1 MRSGSASPPNRRQ
14 PETESNVIDIIKSED
29 RGGADHGWLKSKH
42 TFSFADYHNPSMMGF
57 AKLRVVNEDWIEPG
71 TGFGTHPHRDMEIV
85 TYMID
90 GALEHKDSMGNGS
103 VIRPG
108 ELQRMTAGTGVLHSE
123 YNHSEEEKAHL
134 LQIWILPERNGLEPG
149 YEQKLF
155 PSEEK
160 RNQWRLVGSRD
171 GREGSL
177 TIHQD
182 VNLWSTELEE
192 GNELEYAFDGQRR
205 GFLQVVR
212 GAVEVEGNEL
222 VAGDAVATQDHPAL
236 RVRAN
241 NDAELLLF
249 DMN

>member
-1 MRSGSASPPNRRQ
+1 MIDVIRSDS
-14 PETESNVIDIIKSED
+14 

-57 AKLRVVNEDWIEPG
+57 GKLRVINEDWIEPG
-71 TGFGTHPHRDMEIV
+71 KGFDTHPHRDMEIV
-85 TYMID
+85 TYMVD

-123 YNHSEEEKAHL
+123 FNASETDRAHL

-155 PSEEK
+155 PAEEK
-160 RNQWRLVGSRD
+160 RNRWRLVGSRD
-171 GREGSL
+171 GRDGSL

-182 VNLWSTELEE
+182 INLSSTVLDAGESIDY
-192 GNELEYAFDGQRR
+192 GFDGRRR
-205 GFLQVVR
+205 GFVQVVR
-212 GAVEVEGNEL
+212 GAIEIDDTTLE
-222 VAGDAVATQDHPAL
+222 AGDAVAVVDQQVLDI
-236 RVRAN
+236 RAKS
-241 NDAELLLF
+241 DSELLLF
-249 DMN
+249 DMA

>member
-1 MRSGSASPPNRRQ
+1 M
-14 PETESNVIDIIKSED
+14 IDIIRSD
-29 RGGADHGWLKSKH
+29 SRGGADHGWLKSKH
-42 TFSFADYHNPSMMGF
+42 TFSFADYHNPEMMGF

-171 GREGSL
+171 GRDGSL

-182 VNLWSTELEE
+182 VELSSTELEQ
-192 GNELEYAFDGQRR
+192 GQELDYVFNGRRR
-205 GFLQVVR
+205 GFMQVVR
-212 GAVEVEGNEL
+212 GSIEIAGETL
-222 VAGDAVATQDHPAL
+222 TAGDAVATQDHDKLKITAL
-236 RVRAN
+236 EN
-241 NDAELLLF
+241 SELLLF
-249 DMN
+249 DMA

>member
-1 MRSGSASPPNRRQ
+1 M
-14 PETESNVIDIIKSED
+14 IDIIRSD
-29 RGGADHGWLKSKH
+29 SRGAADHGWLKSKH
-42 TFSFADYHNPSMMGF
+42 TFSFADYHNPDRMGF

-71 TGFGTHPHRDMEIV
+71 MGFGTHPHRDMEIV
-85 TYMID
+85 TYMVD

-103 VIRPG
+103 TIRPG

-123 YNHSEEEKAHL
+123 FNHSQDEQAHL

-160 RNQWRLVGSRD
+160 LNTWRIVGSRD
-171 GREGSL
+171 GRDGSL

-182 VNLWSTELEE
+182 VNLLSTELEAGE
-192 GNELEYAFDGQRR
+192 ELDYAFDDRRR

-212 GAVEVEGNEL
+212 GSIEVDGQSL
-222 VAGDAVATQDHPAL
+222 SAGDAVATQDQATL
-236 RVRAN
+236 TVRATD
-241 NDAELLLF
+241 DAELLLF
-249 DMN
+249 DMA

>member
-1 MRSGSASPPNRRQ
+1 MIDVIRSDS
-14 PETESNVIDIIKSED
+14 
-29 RGGADHGWLKSKH
+29 RGAADHGWLKSKH
-42 TFSFADYHNPSMMGF
+42 TFSFADYHNPAMMGF

-71 TGFGTHPHRDMEIV
+71 MGFGTHPHRDMEIV

-103 VIRPG
+103 TIRPG

-123 YNHSEEEKAHL
+123 FNHSQEEQAHL
-134 LQIWILPERNGLEPG
+134 LQIWILPEQNGLEPG

-160 RNQWRLVGSRD
+160 RNTWRIVGSRD

-182 VNLWSTELEE
+182 VNLLASELDAGAEI
-192 GNELEYAFDGQRR
+192 EYAFGGKRR

-212 GAVEVEGNEL
+212 GNVDVNGQSL
-222 VAGDAVATQDHPAL
+222 TAGDALATQDEASL
-236 RVRAN
+236 TVRATD
-241 NDAELLLF
+241 DAELLLF
-249 DMN
+249 DMA